1 MRTLCRVLPL
11 LILSALVFSMSAA
24 PPEMS
29 ALQRALAGSWAGT
42 LEYRDYSE
50 SAASSKRVK
59 LPTWLDIEPV
69 GADLRFRYVYDDGP
83 TKTVTE
89 MSIVRIDPATARYT
103 ASNRSGKVE
112 DSYAIAGLDQLR
124 QGRGTLI
131 LTGTGTENNAPVE
144 VRTTLR
150 IGRNILEITRETAAA
165 GQPFAFRHAYLLVRT
180 SPPAS

>member
-1 MRTLCRVLPL
+1 MRSLLRVLPL
-11 LILSALVFSMSAA
+11 LTVSALVCNMAA
-24 PPEMS
+24 ARPEIS

-69 GADLRFRYVYDDGP
+69 GADLRFRYIYDDGP

-89 MSIVRIDPATARYT
+89 TAIISIDPATARYT
-103 ASNRSGKVE
+103 ESNNSGKVE

-124 QGRGTLI
+124 QGRGSLI
-131 LTGTGTENNAPVE
+131 LTGTGTGNDAPVQ

-150 IGRNILEITRETAAA
+150 IGRNILEITRETAVA

-180 SPPAS
+180 APPAS